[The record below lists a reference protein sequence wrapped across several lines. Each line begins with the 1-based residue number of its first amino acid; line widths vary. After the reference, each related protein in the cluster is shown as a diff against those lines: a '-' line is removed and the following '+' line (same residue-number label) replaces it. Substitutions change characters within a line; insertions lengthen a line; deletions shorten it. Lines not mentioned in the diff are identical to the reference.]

1 MRSALTIEAH
11 EKALVLTANATIS
24 VIDDDPSVR
33 TSIDDLLKSS
43 GYWTNM
49 FGRAEGFLSSSA
61 LWNSD
66 CVISD
71 VEMPGTSG
79 VELLRFFQANK
90 IETPLIVMSA
100 GPKGS
105 VFAETPPSGAF
116 AFVEKPFLPE
126 RFLDLI
132 SLALQQSSRYRRVI
146 D

>member
-1 MRSALTIEAH
+1 MIAAP

-33 TSIDDLLKSS
+33 TAIDDLLKSG

-49 FGRAEGFLSSSA
+49 FGRAESFLSSSA

-79 VELLRFFQANK
+79 VELLRFFRANRIK
-90 IETPLIVMSA
+90 TPLIVMSA
-100 GPKGS
+100 GAKGS
-105 VFAETPPSGAF
+105 AFAESPPSGAF
-116 AFVEKPFLPE
+116 AFVQKPFSPE
-126 RFLDLI
+126 PFLDLI
-132 SLALQQSSRYRRVI
+132 GLAVQQNSRYMQVI